1 MTSQFRY
8 LVYDIETAINK
19 PLVNLVLYAG
29 RGLSDEEAYQDHL
42 RELNEKE
49 PERNGFVNPAFHKPI
64 AIAAVAVNPD
74 FSIARI
80 GLLGNEARETTAI
93 VEHFWKIYNEQQPS
107 LVDFFGR
114 GFDIRVLELWAFKL
128 GITIDGRHF
137 AQYGTRHKFSD
148 KWHLDL
154 HDFLTNFG
162 AVRFKGGLNLFSKLL
177 GKPGKMETKGS
188 MVQTLYEEEKIF
200 EIEDYCLGDAMD
212 TYFVFLRTRVMVGE
226 ISLDRERELVE
237 KAKKQIEEKAT
248 NEGYLKLYLT
258 NFGEW
263 RRDEG

>member
-1 MTSQFRY
+1 MPSPFRY
-8 LVYDIETAINK
+8 LVYDIESAINK
-19 PLVNLVLYAG
+19 PLLNRVLYASK
-29 RGLSDEEAYQDHL
+29 GLTDEEAYQDHL
-42 RELNEKE
+42 KELNEKE
-49 PERNGFVNPAFHKPI
+49 PERNGFINPAFHKPI
-64 AIAAVAVNPD
+64 AIAALAVDAD
-74 FSIARI
+74 FSILRI
-80 GLLGNEARETTAI
+80 GLLGNESRETPAI
-93 VEHFWKIYNEQQPS
+93 VEHFWKIYNDQQPT

-114 GFDIRVLELWAFKL
+114 GFDIRVLELWAFML
-128 GITIDGRHF
+128 GIRIDGRHF

-162 AVRFKGGLNLFSKLL
+162 AVRFKGGLNLFSKIL

-188 MVQTLYEEEKIF
+188 MVQGLYEEGKIF

-226 ISLDRERELVE
+226 ISLERERELVE
-237 KAKKQIEEKAT
+237 KARSQIEEKAKSD
-248 NEGYLKLYLT
+248 GYLKLYLA

-263 RRDEG
+263 KREGY